1 MKPYT
6 DHKYNRKIE
15 LRKPSNKSRT
25 VAFLLA
31 FLLGVFGAH
40 RFYVGKHWTAI
51 LQMLTFG
58 GFAIWL
64 TIDIVMILVGTFRDK
79 KGYKVTQWD
88 PEN

>member
-1 MKPYT
+1 MK
-6 DHKYNRKIE
+6 KEKKI
-15 LRKPSNKSRT
+15 SNKSRT
-25 VAFLLA
+25 TAFLLA

-40 RFYVGKHWTAI
+40 RFYVGKHWTAV

-64 TIDIVMILVGTFRDK
+64 TIDIILILVGNFKDK
-79 KGYKVTQWD
+79 RGYKIRDWD

>member
-1 MKPYT
+1 MK
-6 DHKYNRKIE
+6 KEKKI
-15 LRKPSNKSRT
+15 SNKSRT
-25 VAFLLA
+25 TTFLLA

-64 TIDIVMILVGTFRDK
+64 TIDIILILVGNFKDK
-79 KGYKVTQWD
+79 RGYKVKDWD
-88 PEN
+88 PEK